1 MSDRYT
7 DVEDK
12 MDPMDGDQGTLEAD
26 VGPEIYH
33 ELLTEFLS
41 HLVVQVTELRAAAA
55 DFDVPRAQSVAHQ
68 IKGTAGSFGAV
79 GLDRLSK
86 RMLQMDAAQLD
97 LLQTLVD
104 EIEAEVAAFRSSA
117 SEPAPT

>member
-1 MSDRYT
+1 
-7 DVEDK
+7 VEDE
-12 MDPMDGDQGTLEAD
+12 MDSMHESPGTLEAD

-33 ELLTEFLS
+33 ELLAEFLS
-41 HLVVQVTELRAAAA
+41 HLAVQVTELRAAAA
-55 DFDVPRAQSVAHQ
+55 EFDVPRAQSVAHQ
-68 IKGTAGSFGAV
+68 IKGTACSFGAV

-86 RMLQMDAAQLD
+86 GLLQMDTGQLD

-117 SEPAPT
+117 SEPATT